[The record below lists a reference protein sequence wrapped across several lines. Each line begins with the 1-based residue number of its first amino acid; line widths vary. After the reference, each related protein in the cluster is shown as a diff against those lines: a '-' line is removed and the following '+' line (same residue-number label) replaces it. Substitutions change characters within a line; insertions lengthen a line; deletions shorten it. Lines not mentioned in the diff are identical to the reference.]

1 MNTQETKPQ
10 DRNKDVRL
18 FFGLTFLITWGVW
31 IPLVLLQADSPLMKL
46 GTFGPTLA
54 ALLLISFREGRAG
67 LIRIGRQLTRWQVSW
82 IWYAA
87 VLVGPAL
94 MMAAAVF
101 LFRLFG
107 GTGLEFQDPSQWYLI
122 PVIFGY
128 VLFTSVLGEE
138 IGWRGYALPG
148 LLTNL
153 NPLPASLILGA
164 VWGIWHLP
172 LFWLAGDFHQEIPLI
187 LFLVQ
192 VTATSVIY
200 TWMYLR
206 TRGSLLIIHLFHAAT
221 NTAAGLL
228 PILPFNAGGSLVP
241 FAVSVGLLT
250 AGAGL
255 VVLLGGLEEHAA
267 GQSRKLENSFIRRKS
282 DYA

>member
-1 MNTQETKPQ
+1 MNIQETEPKGSN
-10 DRNKDVRL
+10 RDVRL

-31 IPLVLLQADSPLMKL
+31 IPLVLLRADTPLMKL

-54 ALLLISFREGRAG
+54 ALLLIGTREGKPG
-67 LIRIGRQLTRWQVSW
+67 LIRIGRQLIRWRVSW

-87 VLVGPAL
+87 ALVGPVL
-94 MMAAAVF
+94 MMTAAVF

-107 GTGLEFQDPSQWYLI
+107 GTGLVFQDLSQWYLI

-148 LLTNL
+148 LMKNL

-172 LFWLAGDFHQEIPLI
+172 LFWLAGDFHQDIPLV

-192 VTATSVIY
+192 VTAASVIY

-228 PILPFNAGGSLVP
+228 PVLPFNAGGSLAP

-255 VVLLGGLEEHAA
+255 VVLLGGLEPDDA
-267 GQSRKLENSFIRRKS
+267 GQSRKLGNSWL
-282 DYA
+282 

>member
-1 MNTQETKPQ
+1 
-10 DRNKDVRL
+10 
-18 FFGLTFLITWGVW
+18 
-31 IPLVLLQADSPLMKL
+31 MKL

-54 ALLLISFREGRAG
+54 ALLLIGFREGRAG
-67 LIRIGRQLTRWQVSW
+67 FIQIGRQLTRWRVSW

-87 VLVGPAL
+87 ALAGPAL

-107 GTGLEFQDPSQWYLI
+107 GTGLVFQDPSQWYLI

-138 IGWRGYALPG
+138 IGWRGYALLG
-148 LLTNL
+148 LMKNL
-153 NPLPASLILGA
+153 RPLPASLILGA

-172 LFWLAGDFHQEIPLI
+172 LFWLAGDFHQDIPLV

-192 VTATSVIY
+192 VTAASVIY

-228 PILPFNAGGSLVP
+228 PVLPFNAGGSLAP

-255 VVLLGGLEEHAA
+255 VVLLGGLEPDDA
-267 GQSRKLENSFIRRKS
+267 GQSRKLGNSWL
-282 DYA
+282 